1 MLSSDPSAKVPVNDA
16 ISKQFP
22 DRHFIIVQKEPARGP
37 VARLLGLFLKMTS
50 FVNSLTR
57 L

>member
-22 DRHFIIVQKEPARGP
+22 DRHFIIVQKEPAWGP